1 MEPGHSPGSR
11 IKKERGANMKTWMKA
26 LVCVVLSFSF
36 FCICLGYAAITD
48 TLSLTG
54 SAKVDI
60 PAGVYIIELEESSS
74 AYLDKKETTFVSYS
88 TTVASVMSRHQ
99 DSSRQRP
106 ATVTYRVKVLN
117 NTEYAYSYRDI
128 YFQQDLYNNNS
139 INIGGNSA
147 ITISCTLD
155 NETAANKIIKPGET
169 KEFYVTY
176 TLGRNLDKSADYRTL
191 INIRFGINVDSLE
204 QAHNA
209 LMEKFAEILNSAS
222 SYAELYDKI
231 NDKFDGNQE
240 WTSNFIG
247 NVDGSSTAD
256 SVTMNGLF
264 GGRLQMVIGD
274 EEKTVTALIK
284 HEPVDGSDS
293 TGDSYTIT
301 YNNGSQQTRV
311 GCEYTIY
318 LTTATLNSWSF
329 NTYPEVYAAVFT
341 CQQNEDGSPGEW
353 YMKGQLYQGT
363 ARVVGYMGE
372 ESGGSF
378 DTGTWRS
385 TAKEYVLSENYSFT
399 LNAGMTIQEVTQLV
413 DDDAPRILA
422 ALLTE
427 AKAILDGDKY
437 AGTGVEELQ
446 RVYDEAKPFFTVADD
461 GTIVVDGNHALA
473 DLVEHI
479 DSLVNALKAF
489 ENVP

>member
-1 MEPGHSPGSR
+1 
-11 IKKERGANMKTWMKA
+11 MKTWMKA
-26 LVCVVLSFSF
+26 LVCIVLSFSF
-36 FCICLGYAAITD
+36 FFISLGYAALTD
-48 TLSLTG
+48 TLDITG
-54 SAKVDI
+54 SAKIDI
-60 PAGVYIIELEESSS
+60 PAGVYIISIERTSSS
-74 AYLDKKETTFVSYS
+74 RLDVENTTYYTYS
-88 TTVASVMSRHQ
+88 TTL
-99 DSSRQRP
+99 DSSLSKSYRNSEG
-106 ATVTYRVKVLN
+106 TVTYKIVVLN
-117 NTEYAYSYRDI
+117 NTEYEYAYRDI
-128 YFQQDLYNNNS
+128 YYQDDLEDNNS
-139 INIGGNSA
+139 IGNG
-147 ITISCTLD
+147 ITISCSLD
-155 NETAANKIIKPGET
+155 SASAANKKIAPGAT
-169 KEFYVTY
+169 KELTITY
-176 TLGRNLDKSADYRTL
+176 KLSSDSSIDQSKTYKN
-191 INIRFGINVDSLE
+191 IVNIRFGINVESLE
-204 QAHNA
+204 EAHDVM
-209 LMEKFAEILNSAS
+209 MEKFAEILNSAS
-222 SYAELYDKI
+222 SYAELTDKI

-256 SVTMNGLF
+256 SVTMNNLF

-284 HEPVDGSDS
+284 HEPVDGNDA

-318 LTTATLNSWSF
+318 LTTATLDSWSF

-341 CQQNEDGSPGEW
+341 CQQNEDGTPGQW

-385 TAKEYVLSENYSFT
+385 TAKEYVLSENYSFS
-399 LNAGMTIQEVTQLV
+399 LSSGMTIQEVTQMM

-422 ALLTE
+422 ELLTE
-427 AKAILDGDKY
+427 AKVILDGDKY

-446 RVYDEAKPFFTVADD
+446 RVYDEAKPYFTVADD
-461 GTIVVDGNHALA
+461 GTIVVDGNHALSE
-473 DLVEHI
+473 LVAHI
-479 DSLVNALKAF
+479 DSLTNALKAF
-489 ENVP
+489 ENVG